1 MRFTSG
7 VLLALATSVMG
18 QRFTNSSAPA
28 TGSATTTSLEPS
40 ASAGAPQ
47 PVDLGDAELGP
58 GASLVTNPDG
68 STAVALL
75 ASPNGIASF
84 AVGGS
89 FPDGITLG
97 DLIQILFDILV
108 LLIENQKRAATDC
121 TLSVTIDGAT
131 VYNSQLETGSSSP
144 STQGTPAGADT
155 PRLEFV
161 QSCGDNPVELRVSNV
176 KVAAGSGDGGNGGG
190 NPVTETN
197 SEGATTDSTGATVI
211 ATETNTNSE
220 GATTDAS
227 GETVIP
233 TETNTNSEGATTNSE
248 GETIIPTETNT
259 NSEGATTNSEGET
272 VTATGTTTAATSTAT
287 SAAGFPGTVGDFFL
301 FGCVKSTAGF
311 PTFDFSLSD
320 GAMDLELCASQCEGR
335 SYFGVHD
342 ENCYCGDEINDDD
355 TTRVNTDECDIECPG
370 DDSEFCGGN
379 LLLNQVS
386 RRQDAIPNTFLL
398 TVYVSVGGADV
409 TLTDII
415 TATETDQSTITTVFT
430 TTITGP
436 STTETQTI
444 TAIYECYNGQCYPET
459 GKNGHIV
466 YIFKPY
472 PGEECDGQT
481 VYISEPCSCKGG
493 SQYVP
498 KYCSDNSCHG
508 LTVYKPEECHDW
520 YNYDTCYTPADC
532 DVCEHGEIVY
542 KPFENS
548 WGTPDHPNVVEI
560 PTCHSSG
567 CPSQP
572 GCTGPDCDSHYN
584 DSHDN
589 NGHEDTGSKG
599 GETGPDYE
607 GTGSKGES
615 GSEGSGSKGETG
627 PDYEGTGSKGET
639 GSEGSGS
646 KGETG
651 PDYEGSGSKGESHP
665 GDYPTIVN
673 SAGKQAVSAVALLAA
688 VAAALL

>member
-1 MRFTSG
+1 
-7 VLLALATSVMG
+7 MG
-18 QRFTNSSAPA
+18 QRFTNSSVPA

-47 PVDLGDAELGP
+47 PVDLGSAELGP
-58 GASLVTNPDG
+58 GASFVTLPDG
-68 STAVALL
+68 SIAIALS
-75 ASPNGIASF
+75 AGPNGIASF

-89 FPDGITLG
+89 FPDGISIG
-97 DLIQILFDILV
+97 DLIQVLFEILV
-108 LLIENQKRAATDC
+108 SLLENQKRATTDC
-121 TLSVTIDGAT
+121 SLAVTIDGVS
-131 VYNSQLETGSSSP
+131 VYDSQLETGSSSP
-144 STQGTPAGADT
+144 STRGTPAGADT

-161 QSCGDNPVELRVSNV
+161 QTCGDNPVEARISKVS
-176 KVAAGSGDGGNGGG
+176 VAAGSGDGGNGG
-190 NPVTETN
+190 NPATETN
-197 SEGATTDSTGATVI
+197 SEGATTDATGATVI
-211 ATETNTNSE
+211 ATET
-220 GATTDAS
+220 D
-227 GETVIP
+227 
-233 TETNTNSEGATTNSE
+233 TNSEGATTNSE

-379 LLLNQVS
+379 LLLSRRNQIS

-444 TAIYECYNGQCYPET
+444 TAIYECFNGQCYPET

-508 LTVYKPEECHDW
+508 LTVYKPEECHNW

-532 DVCEHGEIVY
+532 DVCENGEIVY

-567 CPSQP
+567 CPNQP
-572 GCTGPDCDSHYN
+572 GCTGPDCVSHDNGCAGPDCDSHYN
-584 DSHDN
+584 GNEGS
-589 NGHEDTGSKG
+589 GSK
-599 GETGPDYE
+599 GETGPDNE
-607 GTGSKGES
+607 GT
-615 GSEGSGSKGETG
+615 GSKGETG

-639 GSEGSGS
+639 GSESEGTGS

-651 PDYEGSGSKGESHP
+651 PDYEATGSKGETGSESEGTGSKGESHP
-665 GDYPTIVN
+665 SDYPTIVN